1 MFDIKSLDFNC
12 PDNLVPIKPIR
23 PSRVLYSKNPED
35 FKEINISTLLEQFQ
49 EGDLLLINN
58 SMVEKRRVIGQT
70 ARGDTYDI
78 LFALQKSDLIWEVLC
93 KSSKIKKQTIYLPD
107 NLTLKLIEEGRY
119 QVALLSK
126 PIGLDYFI
134 KHGQMPLPFYI
145 QKQRKNTEQP
155 FEDDLWYQNPYGR
168 INGSSASP
176 TASLH
181 FTTQDLLYL
190 QKRGVKVGEVTLHIG
205 LGTYL
210 PLDEDQ
216 IHHQKI
222 HSEWCFISKNV
233 VRDIESIEAGKK
245 IIALGTTTVRV
256 IESFALGMLPEVDEG
271 FAGPTDLMIIPG
283 HKFQLINCMLTNFHQ
298 PKSSLL
304 ALVAAFAGGERV
316 LKGYQ
321 WAIDRHFCFYSYGD
335 LSVWDNS

>member
-1 MFDIKSLDFNC
+1 MFNVKRLDFNC
-12 PDNLVPIKPIR
+12 PDKLIPIKPIR
-23 PSRVLYSKNPED
+23 PSRVLYSKKSED
-35 FKEINISTLLEQFQ
+35 FREINISILLEQFQ
-49 EGDLLLINN
+49 EGDMLLINN

-70 ARGDTYDI
+70 AKGDTYDI

-107 NLTLKLIEEGRY
+107 VTLKLIEEGRY
-119 QVALLSK
+119 QVARLSK
-126 PIGLDYFI
+126 PIGYEYFA

-145 QKQRKNTEQP
+145 QKQRRNLKQT
-155 FEDDLWYQNPYGR
+155 FKDDLWYQNPYGK

-181 FTTQDLLYL
+181 FTTEDLSYL
-190 QKRGVKVGEVTLHIG
+190 QKKGVKIGEVTLHIG

-210 PLDEDQ
+210 PLDDEQ
-216 IHHQKI
+216 IDSQKI
-222 HSEWCFISKNV
+222 HSEWCFISKNIIK
-233 VRDIESIEAGKK
+233 DIGAIKEGKK

-256 IESFALGMLPEVDEG
+256 VESFALGMLSETAEG
-271 FAGPTDLMIIPG
+271 FSGATDLMIVPG
-283 HKFQLINCMLTNFHQ
+283 HKFQLINCLFTNFHQ

-304 ALVAAFAGGERV
+304 ALVVAFVGEERV

-321 WAIDRHFCFYSYGD
+321 WAIDRRFHFYSYGD
-335 LSVWDNS
+335 ISVWDNS

>member
-12 PDNLVPIKPIR
+12 PDKLIPIKPIR
-23 PSRVLYSKNPED
+23 PSRILYSKTSEY
-35 FKEINISTLLEQFQ
+35 FKEISIPTLLEQFQ

-70 ARGDTYDI
+70 AKGDNYDI

-119 QVALLSK
+119 QVARLSK
-126 PIGLDYFI
+126 PIGPEYFA
-134 KHGQMPLPFYI
+134 KYGQMPLPFYI
-145 QKQRKNTEQP
+145 QKQRKNIRQN
-155 FEDDLWYQNPYGR
+155 FKDDLWYQNPYGK

-181 FTTQDLLYL
+181 FTAQDLLYL
-190 QKRGVKVGEVTLHIG
+190 KKRGVKIGEVTLHIG

-210 PLDEDQ
+210 PLDSEQ
-216 IHHQKI
+216 INNQKI
-222 HSEWCFISKNV
+222 HSEWCFISKDV
-233 VRDIESIEAGKK
+233 VRNIESIKAGKK
-245 IIALGTTTVRV
+245 IIALGTTAVRV
-256 IESFALGMLPEVDEG
+256 IESFALGILSETDKRFSG
-271 FAGPTDLMIIPG
+271 QTDLMITPG
-283 HKFQLINCMLTNFHQ
+283 YQFQLVNCILTNFHQ
-298 PKSSLL
+298 PMSSLL
-304 ALVAAFAGGERV
+304 ALVAAFTGRERV

-321 WAIDRHFCFYSYGD
+321 WAIDRDFRFYSYGD